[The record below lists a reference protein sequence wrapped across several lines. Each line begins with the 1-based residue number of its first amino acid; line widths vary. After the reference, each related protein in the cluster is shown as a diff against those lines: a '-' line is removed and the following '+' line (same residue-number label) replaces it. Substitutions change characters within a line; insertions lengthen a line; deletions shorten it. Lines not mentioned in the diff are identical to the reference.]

1 MAKTI
6 KDLRQEKGYRSAREF
21 ADALGIATSS
31 MSRYDKDPETIP
43 VKVAWAMADA
53 LDCSIDEIVGRDHV
67 TAGVSEL
74 QDFYDAL
81 LPEIRALVDEFI
93 EFAGVKDKAAR
104 RQAKAEE
111 DSKNDRLCQYYERVF
126 YNSLYEGSDF
136 GDLVAFGSPMEE
148 RAAFEKFLRDQAAA
162 KRKPGIDDH
171 CAGLEEELRGG
182 YGDSEG
188 NVHYWTEE
196 EIQNWLDEERAQM
209 DEEFGKKDEEVIRK
223 VMEAYDRLHRKEL
236 RNWAVHSGEATPDT
250 VIKYATVRLDE

>member
-1 MAKTI
+1 MAETKGSGSI
-6 KDLRQEKGYRSAREF
+6 IQLEKDKPKSRCRKWQLRVCIG
-21 ADALGIATSS
+21 
-31 MSRYDKDPETIP
+31 KDPRTG
-43 VKVAWAMADA
+43 K
-53 LDCSIDEIVGRDHV
+53 
-67 TAGVSEL
+67 
-74 QDFYDAL
+74 Y
-81 LPEIRALVDEFI
+81 
-93 EFAGVKDKAAR
+93 KARTRR

-148 RAAFEKFLRDQAAA
+148 RTAFEKFLRDQAAA

-196 EIQNWLDEERAQM
+196 EIQNWLYEERAQM